1 MDQALY
7 KSLIS
12 QKLVEKLLL
21 NITNEEKDMSKIKQ
35 LVNQE
40 TEPMSAMLSQMKTF
54 KKSANRWKP
63 YLGVTDPPKLYQ
75 VLISCPKENLDE

>member
-12 QKLVEKLLL
+12 QKFVEKLLL
-21 NITNEEKDMSKIKQ
+21 HITNEETDMSEIKQ

-54 KKSANRWKP
+54 QKSANRQKP
-63 YLGVTDPPKLYQ
+63 YLGVTESPKSYQ
-75 VLISCPKENLDE
+75 VLMSCPKDNLDQ